1 MPYLQE
7 VQLYLDPEDADCR
20 AARAFLAAH
29 GVVALEFDVRK
40 DPALLRDLAAMGSRV
55 LPTIVVNGVAVAGY
69 DPKLLGEVLGL

>member
-1 MPYLQE
+1 MSYLQQ

-20 AARAFLAAH
+20 AARAFLAEH
-29 GVVALEFDVRK
+29 GVVAMELDVRR
-40 DPALLRDLAAMGSRV
+40 DPALLDELAAMGSRV